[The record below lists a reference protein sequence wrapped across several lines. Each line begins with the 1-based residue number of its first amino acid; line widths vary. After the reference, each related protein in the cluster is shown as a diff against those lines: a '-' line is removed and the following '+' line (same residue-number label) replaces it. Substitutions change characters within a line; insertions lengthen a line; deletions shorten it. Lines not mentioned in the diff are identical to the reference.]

1 VLIVT
6 LVSFISIRDGQF
18 DTIWHGVD
26 SFGNVCGIDNTDRHP
41 AAGKGG
47 NLGLDLRKRPQ
58 LFEFPSFA
66 QSFADGTSALPA
78 AGNNTAPVA
87 DLASPLRICIA
98 SCPTVDGDSI
108 GAIAAGLCLRL
119 DSPTFENAAYMLD
132 PAELGSTGYSTATGS
147 VGCPVYFQQSVAVAH
162 RCQLIDSNPLDS
174 RWHWLLSDAVVLQNE
189 LAAAVGLA
197 LGLPAVM
204 LLVLCYSHT
213 VFFVLVSVLPP
224 VSLAAASTMLFFE
237 AQEFQATRAAAAAAG
252 VRTITQTSDS
262 SSFGIAEAS
271 AISGSGEDYIDDGT
285 TGSPTTLVF
294 DGTLVYTVAW
304 ALGFAASV
312 VSLVAAAFQLRWRRQ
327 RLPILGEGS
336 RMLRRQP
343 GLVVVALAY
352 GAVFCGV
359 VVVGAASV
367 LHVYGGESDNR
378 KQASF
383 GSRYHTTT
391 TNPLLLGV
399 TPWLQ
404 CLMAVAALHICRACV
419 AGVVSAAAARHLTNG
434 AAAGSQCCG
443 TARAA
448 TAILCCHCGS
458 MAAGAVEAMVIA
470 PFESLLMYDGIIK
483 CGWLNHARARR
494 RWWCSWCSCR
504 CLKLHSRMGIAEAGF
519 GFYYGQ
525 HSDKVFSRISDKR
538 AEVVPPLSLGGSLA
552 LQLQFLAVGAVGT
565 SATVYTRLVS
575 PDLHCPSVL
584 VLACLVVA
592 FFVAAVVA
600 STVRSIL
607 DALVVQ
613 ELLFPGSSSAVAQP
627 SAAMSPRGL
636 PPLPAAAARYAPSP
650 DSYDESDTGALL
662 GVVAEPAYAVPAD
675 ALRSENQQIRLTEL
689 EENRASSAAAAVAL
703 ADARRNL
710 GRRRFRA
717 VAETNFDQQPDRQRN
732 WLPPGVDGHRSA
744 RGIVASGGGRGGRG
758 WMVDGATTRGEVGT
772 ETRATMNTHTGAAN
786 YPSGA

>member
-1 VLIVT
+1 
-6 LVSFISIRDGQF
+6 
-18 DTIWHGVD
+18 
-26 SFGNVCGIDNTDRHP
+26 
-41 AAGKGG
+41 
-47 NLGLDLRKRPQ
+47 
-58 LFEFPSFA
+58 
-66 QSFADGTSALPA
+66 
-78 AGNNTAPVA
+78 
-87 DLASPLRICIA
+87 
-98 SCPTVDGDSI
+98 
-108 GAIAAGLCLRL
+108 
-119 DSPTFENAAYMLD
+119 
-132 PAELGSTGYSTATGS
+132 
-147 VGCPVYFQQSVAVAH
+147 
-162 RCQLIDSNPLDS
+162 
-174 RWHWLLSDAVVLQNE
+174 
-189 LAAAVGLA
+189 
-197 LGLPAVM
+197 M
-204 LLVLCYSHT
+204 LLVLCYSHN
-213 VFFVLVSVLPP
+213 VFLVLVSVLPP
-224 VSLAAASTMLFFE
+224 ISLAVASTMLLFE
-237 AQEFQATRAAAAAAG
+237 AQEFKATRAAAAAG
-252 VRTITQTSDS
+252 VRAITQTSDS

-271 AISGSGEDYIDDGT
+271 AISGSGEGYIDDGS

-294 DGTLVYTVAW
+294 DGTELVYTVAW
-304 ALGFAASV
+304 ALGFAASAVSFV
-312 VSLVAAAFQLRWRRQ
+312 VAAFQLRRRRQ
-327 RLPILGEGS
+327 RLPVLGEGS

-343 GLVVVALAY
+343 GLVLVALAY

-419 AGVVSAAAARHLTNG
+419 AGVVSAAAARHLTNE

-470 PFESLLMYDGIIK
+470 PFESLLICDGIME
-483 CGWLNHARARR
+483 CGSLNHARARR
-494 RWWCSWCSCR
+494 RCWCSWCSWCSCR
-504 CLKLHSRMGIAEAGF
+504 CLKLHSRIGIAGAGF

-525 HSDKVFSRISDKR
+525 HSDKLFSRIRDKR
-538 AEVVPPLSLGGSLA
+538 AEVVPPLLLGGSLA
-552 LQLQFLAVGAVGT
+552 LQLQFLSVGAVGT
-565 SATVYTRLVS
+565 SATVYSKLVS

-584 VLACLVVA
+584 ALACLVVA

-600 STVRSIL
+600 STVRSML

-613 ELLFPGSSSAVAQP
+613 ELLFPGSRSAVAQP
-627 SAAMSPRGL
+627 STAISPRGL

-650 DSYDESDTGALL
+650 DSHDESDTGTLL
-662 GVVAEPAYAVPAD
+662 GRVAEPAYAVPAD
-675 ALRSENQQIRLTEL
+675 ALRSENQQIQLTEL

-717 VAETNFDQQPDRQRN
+717 VAETTFDQQPDRQQS
-732 WLPPGVDGHRSA
+732 WLPPGGDGHRSA
-744 RGIVASGGGRGGRG
+744 RGDGHRSARGGVASGGGGGRG
-758 WMVDGATTRGEVGT
+758 WMVDSATTRGEVGT
-772 ETRATMNTHTGAAN
+772 ETAATTNTHTGAAN
-786 YPSGA
+786 YLSGA